1 LTRNTVAE
9 PARTNSLVPDAV
21 DRARNV
27 SKFLDRVAGVVVEA
41 QAGGRSLSDRARE
54 GRTLVGTVLRRRR
67 ISPLAW
73 SAILAILMPTLVGA
87 VYYGLI
93 ASNQY
98 ASDVRFSI
106 RGNDTSAA
114 DLFSGLSGMLG
125 TSKSLQDSYLV
136 SNYLTSREVVED
148 IEKKVPLRAMYT
160 KSFIDYLSRLETD
173 APIDDLVEYWQDMV
187 TVSVDETSNTVLV
200 EIRAF
205 SAEDAKAIGD
215 ALVEA
220 SESLLNRIS
229 DRAREDAMR
238 TSLAMS
244 KDTEKRVLAAR
255 EAFRQ
260 FRDQQGNLDPV
271 KTAESMLGMVSSLTQ
286 AKLLL
291 EQDLA
296 TRRSSQG
303 PNSPVVINLQ
313 TKLKTIEDQIRD
325 FRSQVTEFGR
335 TDQSTISAQLSRAEA
350 LRLEQEYAEKTHA
363 SSLAAVDMARTEADR
378 SRLFIVPFVRPA
390 AAEEHRYPDR
400 PLSVLTVFLA
410 SAALWAIGTLIV
422 YGVRDHMV

>member
-21 DRARNV
+21 DRARTV

-73 SAILAILMPTLVGA
+73 SAILAILLPTLVGA

-136 SNYLTSREVVED
+136 TNYLTSREVVED

-160 KSFIDYLSRLETD
+160 KSFIDYL
-173 APIDDLVEYWQDMV
+173 
-187 TVSVDETSNTVLV
+187 
-200 EIRAF
+200 
-205 SAEDAKAIGD
+205 
-215 ALVEA
+215 
-220 SESLLNRIS
+220 
-229 DRAREDAMR
+229 
-238 TSLAMS
+238 
-244 KDTEKRVLAAR
+244 
-255 EAFRQ
+255 
-260 FRDQQGNLDPV
+260 
-271 KTAESMLGMVSSLTQ
+271 
-286 AKLLL
+286 
-291 EQDLA
+291 
-296 TRRSSQG
+296 
-303 PNSPVVINLQ
+303 
-313 TKLKTIEDQIRD
+313 
-325 FRSQVTEFGR
+325 
-335 TDQSTISAQLSRAEA
+335 
-350 LRLEQEYAEKTHA
+350 
-363 SSLAAVDMARTEADR
+363 
-378 SRLFIVPFVRPA
+378 
-390 AAEEHRYPDR
+390 
-400 PLSVLTVFLA
+400 
-410 SAALWAIGTLIV
+410 
-422 YGVRDHMV
+422 

>member
-1 LTRNTVAE
+1 MTRNTVAE

-136 SNYLTSREVVED
+136 TNYLTSREVVED

-160 KSFIDYLSRLETD
+160 KSFIDYLSRLKTD

-187 TVSVDETSNTVLV
+187 TVSVDDTSNTVLV

-205 SAEDAKAIGD
+205 SAEDAKAIGNSI
-215 ALVEA
+215 VEA

-244 KDTEKRVLAAR
+244 KDSEKRVLAAR

-390 AAEEHRYPDR
+390 AAEEYRYPNR